1 MGRGSWNGTLAWSLN
16 MNWIKCWRVW
26 GYFRGGTC
34 LPFSYCF
41 GWNLEII
48 FIPCI
53 TFFKPEMGVV
63 LESLLWPLTWVL
75 VLPQIIQDPRH
86 LINEIIY
93 FYICIEII
101 LEKAH
106 DPLKNSTLNTEIEN
120 RNKKSILFSF
130 ANEKI

>member
-1 MGRGSWNGTLAWSLN
+1 M
-16 MNWIKCWRVW
+16 K
-26 GYFRGGTC
+26 F
-34 LPFSYCF
+34 F
-41 GWNLEII
+41 I
-48 FIPCI
+48 F
-53 TFFKPEMGVV
+53 
-63 LESLLWPLTWVL
+63 
-75 VLPQIIQDPRH
+75 
-86 LINEIIY
+86 IY